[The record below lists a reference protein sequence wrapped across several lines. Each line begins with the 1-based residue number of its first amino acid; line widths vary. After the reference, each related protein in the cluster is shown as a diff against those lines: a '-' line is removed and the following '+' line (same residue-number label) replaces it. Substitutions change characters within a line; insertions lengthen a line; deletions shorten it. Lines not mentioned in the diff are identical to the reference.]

1 MTGRAR
7 VLARVR
13 RALPI
18 ALAAL
23 LAAVVSR
30 AQEPPG
36 SVRGRVTPG
45 VEGARLAD
53 LGPIVVYLEP
63 LGGNAGPPPA
73 APAETAEIR
82 QHAARFSP
90 GFMAIAVG
98 QSIEM
103 PNDDAIY
110 HNVFSYS
117 KGNRFDL
124 GLYPAGESRTVR
136 FGTPGVVKIYCSIH
150 ESMNGTIFVAP
161 APHFAQVSASGR
173 FAIEG
178 VPAGRY
184 RLRTWCERLPDTGR
198 EIRVGPGQEVAV
210 DIPLAATATP

>member
-1 MTGRAR
+1 MTRRAR
-7 VLARVR
+7 VARLR
-13 RALPI
+13 RALPV

-23 LAAVVSR
+23 LAAAVAR
-30 AQEPPG
+30 AQEPG
-36 SVRGRVTPG
+36 SVRGRVTLG

-63 LGGNAGPPPA
+63 VGGEAEPPP
-73 APAETAEIR
+73 PGTPEIR

-98 QSIEM
+98 QSIAM

-136 FGTPGVVKIYCSIH
+136 FATPGVVKIYCSIH

-161 APHFAQVSASGR
+161 GPHFARVSAAGR

-184 RLRTWCERLPDTGR
+184 RLRSWCERLPDTSR
-198 EIRVGPGQEVAV
+198 EIRLGPGQDLAV
-210 DIPLAATATP
+210 EIPLAAAASP